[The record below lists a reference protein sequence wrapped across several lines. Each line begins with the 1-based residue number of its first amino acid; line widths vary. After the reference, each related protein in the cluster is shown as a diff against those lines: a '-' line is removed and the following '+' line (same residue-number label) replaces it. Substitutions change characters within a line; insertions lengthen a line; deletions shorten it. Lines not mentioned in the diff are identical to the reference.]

1 MRWLT
6 AIFVLVPLA
15 VLGTTAAAQPQI
27 DDLPPL
33 PPRQPPQI
41 DDLPPLPPM
50 PRAAEKAVFD
60 VIVEGQGAAYR
71 RVDGEGSNGVCQ
83 ISSGTVTNEA
93 YEYGRGRGLRV
104 VFTRLVR
111 DPTEPGYW
119 PAYYDRWPP
128 FRLSQDDPVWDLT
141 VDVPEGAHVIDEPTF
156 SKWAGRSR
164 GSSVTPRW

>member
-1 MRWLT
+1 MT
-6 AIFVLVPLA
+6 AHSAWLA
-15 VLGTTAAAQPQI
+15 VI
-27 DDLPPL
+27 DMQSAFGDPTSEWS
-33 PPRQPPQI
+33 
-41 DDLPPLPPM
+41 
-50 PRAAEKAVFD
+50 AEGYAE
-60 VIVEGQGAAYR
+60 IVPT
-71 RVDGEGSNGVCQ
+71 VDNLVAEFGD
-83 ISSGTVTNEA
+83 
-93 YEYGRGRGLRV
+93 RV